1 MIPIILCIL
10 ILIPTLIAALLFTV
24 SWMIKY
30 NPMMLTELQSFII
43 PAGIISGIILLIPL
57 VIGLFVLIVT
67 LCGKIKKRKDK

>member
-1 MIPIILCIL
+1 MIPVILCIL

-30 NPMMLTELQSFII
+30 NPMMLTDLQSFLI

-57 VIGLFVLIVT
+57 VIGLFALIVT
-67 LCGKIKKRKDK
+67 LWGKIKEHKHK